1 MRSVNRFQAWF
12 GDLWHLRW
20 REAFATLRERFAQD
34 RLGVTAGSLTF
45 TTTIA
50 LVPMITV
57 VLAVVTAFPVFS
69 KFQDITQRWLVE
81 SLVPDN
87 IARQVLGYLTLFAGK
102 ANKLGLAGLVALVLS
117 VLSMIFTIDRTLNA
131 IWRVRTARSLGQRIL
146 IYWTAMTVGPLI
158 FGLSVSIS
166 SYAISA
172 SKGLV
177 VGLPGGVGLLLDLV
191 QFFLVAA
198 VMAAM
203 FQYVPNTHVRW
214 GHAWMGGLFV
224 AVCLEVAKRLLGYY
238 LSKVPA
244 YSVVYGAFATLPIL
258 LIWIYIAWVIVLL
271 GATLTAYVPSLL
283 AGAPRR
289 RSGAGS
295 EFQVALEILQ
305 ALDSVRQTADKGLT
319 MAQLSARLGL
329 TAQHIEPAVERLAA
343 MDWIGLLNEAQGPQ
357 SDARYVLLVD
367 PQTTAAR
374 PMLEFLLAHNPATAA
389 LWSAAGWERTTLRS
403 LL

>member
-1 MRSVNRFQAWF
+1 MRSVDRLQAWF
-12 GDLWHLRW
+12 GDLWNLRW
-20 REAFATLRERFAQD
+20 REAFTTLRERFAQD

-57 VLAVVTAFPVFS
+57 VLAVVTAFPLFS

-102 ANKLGLAGLVALVLS
+102 ANKLGLAGLLVLVLS

-131 IWRVRTARSLGQRIL
+131 IWRVRTARSMGQRIL
-146 IYWTAMTVGPLI
+146 VYWTAMTVGPLI

-177 VGLPGGVGLLLDLV
+177 VGLPGGVGFLLDLV

-224 AVCLEVAKRLLGYY
+224 AVCLEIAKRLLGYY

-258 LIWIYIAWVIVLL
+258 LIWMYIAWVIVLL

-295 EFQVALEILQ
+295 EFQLALEVLQ
-305 ALDSVRQTADKGLT
+305 ALDGVRQTAGKGLT
-319 MAQLSARLGL
+319 MTQLGTRLRLPAQE
-329 TAQHIEPAVERLAA
+329 IEPAVERLTA
-343 MDWIGLLNEAQGPQ
+343 MDWIGLLSEAQGPQ
-357 SDARYVLLVD
+357 NDARYVLLVD
-367 PQTTAAR
+367 PQTTPAR
-374 PMLEFLLAHNPATAA
+374 PLLVFLLEPTAATAA
-389 LWSAAGWERTTLRS
+389 LWGAAGWERATLRS

>member
-1 MRSVNRFQAWF
+1 MRSVDRFQAWF

-50 LVPMITV
+50 LVPMVTV

-69 KFQDITQRWLVE
+69 KFQDITQKWLVE

-87 IARQVLGYLTLFAGK
+87 IARQVLGYLTVFAGK

-117 VLSMIFTIDRTLNA
+117 VLAMIFTIDRTLNA

-224 AVCLEVAKRLLGYY
+224 AVCLEIAKRLLGYY
-238 LSKVPA
+238 LSKVPT

-295 EFQVALEILQ
+295 DFQVALEILQ
-305 ALDSVRQTADKGLT
+305 ALDSVRQTPVKGLT
-319 MAQLSARLGL
+319 MAGLSGRLAL
-329 TAQHIEPAVERLAA
+329 TAQQLEPAVERLVA
-343 MDWIGLLNEAQGPQ
+343 MDWIGLLSEAQGPQ

-367 PQTTAAR
+367 PQNTPAR
-374 PMLEFLLAHNPATAA
+374 PLLVFLLEPNPATAA
-389 LWSAAGWERTTLRS
+389 LWAGAGWERATLRS